1 MKNKFN
7 LKAQS
12 SKLTAKKSLGQHFL
26 HSKSYLNAV
35 ADAAHIKEGE
45 VAVEIGPGEGALTEV
60 LLERGAK
67 VVAIE
72 KDSRLISF
80 LKEKFAGKNFEVI
93 EGDALEFDCSKL
105 EAQSYKLIGNIP
117 YYITG
122 ALFKKFLTAKH
133 QPSTLVF
140 LIQKEVAQRIIDN
153 PSTSSGSPKESIL
166 SLSVKAYGT
175 PKYIKTV
182 PAGAFSP
189 PPKVDSAILAV
200 ENISRKNFESAAH
213 EAKFFEL
220 IKKGFSKKRKFLKN
234 NLGPDYAGVLQKT
247 AIDDKARAEDV
258 SLWQWLALSKA
269 EGLEISKTS

>member
-1 MKNKFN
+1 MYK
-7 LKAQS
+7 
-12 SKLTAKKSLGQHFL
+12 KKSLGQHFL

-45 VAVEIGPGEGALTEV
+45 AAVEIGPGEGALTEV

-93 EGDALEFDCSKL
+93 ECDALEFDCSKL

-122 ALFKKFLTAKH
+122 ALFKKFLTAPH

-140 LIQKEVAQRIIDN
+140 LIQKEVAQRITSN
-153 PSTSSGSPKESIL
+153 PSTSSGSQKESVL

-175 PKYIKTV
+175 PKYSKTV

-200 ENISRKNFESAAH
+200 ENISRKNFVDNAH

-220 IKKGFSKKRKFLKN
+220 VKKGFSQKRKLLKN
-234 NLGPDYAGVLQKT
+234 NLGPDYASVLQKT

-258 SLWQWLALSKA
+258 PLERWLALSKV
-269 EGLEISKTS
+269 EGLEIAKY

>member
-1 MKNKFN
+1 MIF
-7 LKAQS
+7 L
-12 SKLTAKKSLGQHFL
+12 KKSLGQHLL

-35 ADAAHIKEGE
+35 ADAVHIKEGE

-80 LKEKFAGKNFEVI
+80 LKEKFAGKDFEVI
-93 EGDALEFDCSKL
+93 EGDALEFDCYKL

-140 LIQKEVAQRIIDN
+140 LIQKEVGERIAR
-153 PSTSSGSPKESIL
+153 SKKESIL

-182 PAGAFSP
+182 PAGAFAP
-189 PPKVDSAILAV
+189 APKVDSAILAV
-200 ENISRKNFESAAH
+200 ENISRKNFADAAH

-220 IKKGFSKKRKFLKN
+220 IKKGFSQKRKLLKN
-234 NLGPDYAGVLQKT
+234 NLGPDYASVLQKT
-247 AIDDKARAEDV
+247 AIADKARAEDV
-258 SLWQWLALSKA
+258 PLEQW
-269 EGLEISKTS
+269 LEISKTS